1 MAGNDA
7 KYFHAVSTPVVSSHA
22 LHRDK
27 NAMTQITLRVIDG
40 ADRGR
45 AFADVAVPLT
55 IGREEGNPIQLNDE
69 RISRFHLKIQED
81 QHKIVLTDLQSTNG
95 TKVNGENVQIWTLRP
110 GDVIAV
116 GRTVLIYGSQE
127 EIAGRL
133 ASLRGAKITDGIT
146 LDADEYAD
154 EPSAASL
161 DFELNFPNV
170 QNAEAVLHTL
180 APPELPA
187 ALSPCQA
194 SQLGEMLLYINM
206 RMRGLIQ
213 SVSSKG
219 KGDQVT
225 LDERAWQ
232 NLVDL
237 QARLAGYLRQIGEP
251 RE

>member
-1 MAGNDA
+1 M
-7 KYFHAVSTPVVSSHA
+7 P
-22 LHRDK
+22 R
-27 NAMTQITLRVIDG
+27 ITLRVIDG

-45 AFADVAVPLT
+45 TFTDLAVPLT
-55 IGREEGNPIQLNDE
+55 IGREEGNLIQLNDE

-81 QHKIVLTDLQSTNG
+81 QRQIVLTDLQSTNG

-116 GRTVLIYGSQE
+116 GRTVLIYGSHE
-127 EIAGRL
+127 EIARRL
-133 ASLRGAKITDGIT
+133 AALRGENIAEGIT

-161 DFELNFPNV
+161 DFELNFPNAP
-170 QNAEAVLHTL
+170 NAEGILHTL
-180 APPELPA
+180 APPELPV

-213 SVSSKG
+213 SVNSKG
-219 KGDQVT
+219 KGDRVT
-225 LDERAWQ
+225 LEQREWQ

-251 RE
+251 SE